1 MHLSKCFLPMKG
13 EFLFMA
19 TVNEQVVTGRA
30 HRVLIDKASKLWQKI
45 SFWTKASD
53 VEFSDGNTAETKVG
67 AITGITS
74 SLNST
79 SDNMAL
85 SASAGKAINDSL
97 KIITSTLAAGE
108 TSITI
113 SEQQIT
119 TNSAL
124 SFYTSIYGV
133 NPKDVSVV
141 DGSVTLTFDAQSA
154 AMTVGVRIDG

>member
-1 MHLSKCFLPMKG
+1 
-13 EFLFMA
+13 MA
-19 TVNEQVVTGRA
+19 TINEQVVTGRA
-30 HRVLIDKASKLWQKI
+30 HRVLIDKATKLWQKI

-53 VEFSDGNTAETKVG
+53 VEFNDGNTAETKVG

-79 SDNMAL
+79 SNSMAL

-97 KIITSTLAAGE
+97 KIITSTLAAGA

-113 SEQQIT
+113 SDQQIT
-119 TNSAL
+119 ADSAL

-133 NPKDVSVV
+133 SPSAVTVSN
-141 DGSVTLTFDAQSA
+141 GSVMLTFDAQETV
-154 AMTVGVRIDG
+154 MEVGVRVDGQFI